1 MKDIIWMKDR
11 EFEIDTEEHLH
22 PIFFKE
28 FFDTKYQTVNE
39 TEGIQGLGIITPTQS
54 IHVLNSTLIDS
65 LSGKHYPGR
74 APHDVTQRAVLS
86 KIYGIDTLN
95 TDINDRVISFLD
107 EFYSLLD
114 QFCQLHGLQ
123 KIETVGK
130 TYMAAGGIRECE
142 IDVDK
147 MPRKEA
153 IIETPAYINDFQC
166 RQLCAICENIHQLHD
181 PHIGGII
188 YGVDPRLNYEQKGFV
203 IPNRTW
209 DLMYGYGYNEGEL
222 DKEYEEIK
230 NMLDKLESE
239 KKLYRGFNEYT
250 ERSWAN
256 STDSEGISL

>member
-22 PIFFKE
+22 PIFFKD

-95 TDINDRVISFLD
+95 TDINDRVIR
-107 EFYSLLD
+107 
-114 QFCQLHGLQ
+114 
-123 KIETVGK
+123 
-130 TYMAAGGIRECE
+130 IRYRNE